1 MVVGEVMLV
10 AVWGTITGG
19 PVAAVGA
26 NGLSTV
32 LYEVRPHD
40 AVTYG
45 SVAVLLIVVSVA
57 AAFVP
62 ALHAARVDPAGLL
75 R

>member
-1 MVVGEVMLV
+1 MGHN
-10 AVWGTITGG
+10 TGG
-19 PVAAVGA
+19 LVAAVGA

-32 LYEVRPHD
+32 LYEVKPYD
-40 AVTYG
+40 VFTYG
-45 SVAVLLIVVSVA
+45 SVALLLIVVSVA

-62 ALHAARVDPAGLL
+62 ALRAARVDPAGLL

>member
-1 MVVGEVMLV
+1 
-10 AVWGTITGG
+10 
-19 PVAAVGA
+19 
-26 NGLSTV
+26 V
-32 LYEVRPHD
+32 LYEVKPHD

-62 ALHAARVDPAGLL
+62 ALRAARVDPAGLL

>member
-1 MVVGEVMLV
+1 
-10 AVWGTITGG
+10 
-19 PVAAVGA
+19 VAAVAA

-57 AAFVP
+57 AAIVP
-62 ALHAARVDPAGLL
+62 ALRAARVDPAGLL